1 MESFADRQLA
11 PRPVIQTA
19 PDVVAYGAPFTVQ
32 MASAAA
38 ISRLT
43 LVRLGSAAQ
52 GVNTDQ
58 RFLELPFTQAGTA
71 LDTTAP
77 VDGNVAP
84 PGAYMLFALDAM
96 GVPSVARIV
105 RFEIARPTAWEFLAS
120 SDGTTPTC
128 RHEAAMVELDGKL
141 YLMGGRG
148 SRPVEEYDP
157 VTGRWRSLG
166 KPPFEVH
173 HFQPVVL
180 DGTVYVVGAFTGGF
194 PNENNVPGV
203 WTWEPVSNVWTQV
216 STIPAAR
223 RRAQIGTVRI
233 EVVEPL
239 RTLRVIVD
247 DDELGADLTFEA
259 RSAAWEEPRFTRYGH
274 DTRLV
279 MDYTRLTQWG
289 RWSGS
294 VEVDGERIVVD
305 ELDVVGVRDRSWGIR
320 SVGEGETGV
329 PGRAPQFFWLW
340 APLHFD
346 DYCLHFACNDS
357 ADGIPWY
364 TSGVVL
370 PDVAPGG
377 ATWGPDAPGAA
388 VRAVDHEITW
398 RPGTRRVERARL
410 VLEPWRADPIEVELE
425 PVVDFQMRGV
435 GYFHPEFRHGCWLGE
450 EVVGHD
456 TLVLADVDPI
466 DFVNLHIQSVVRA
479 TAGDEVGVGV
489 LEQLVIGPHEP
500 TGLTGLADGAS

>member
-1 MESFADRQLA
+1 MLTPADDLPLHQTAEPIAHPGTGDRNHYDRYFFNGHTRDGSLFFSAAMGLYPNRQVIDGAFSVVRDGVQRSVLASGRIPADR
-11 PRPVIQTA
+11 
-19 PDVVAYGAPFTVQ
+19 
-32 MASAAA
+32 
-38 ISRLT
+38 
-43 LVRLGSAAQ
+43 
-52 GVNTDQ
+52 
-58 RFLELPFTQAGTA
+58 
-71 LDTTAP
+71 
-77 VDGNVAP
+77 
-84 PGAYMLFALDAM
+84 
-96 GVPSVARIV
+96 
-105 RFEIARPTAWEFLAS
+105 
-120 SDGTTPTC
+120 
-128 RHEAAMVELDGKL
+128 
-141 YLMGGRG
+141 
-148 SRPVEEYDP
+148 
-157 VTGRWRSLG
+157 
-166 KPPFEVH
+166 
-173 HFQPVVL
+173 
-180 DGTVYVVGAFTGGF
+180 
-194 PNENNVPGV
+194 
-203 WTWEPVSNVWTQV
+203 
-216 STIPAAR
+216 R
-223 RRAQIGTVRI
+223 RTQIGPVRI

-259 RSAAWEEPRFTRYGH
+259 RTAAWEEPRFTRYGH